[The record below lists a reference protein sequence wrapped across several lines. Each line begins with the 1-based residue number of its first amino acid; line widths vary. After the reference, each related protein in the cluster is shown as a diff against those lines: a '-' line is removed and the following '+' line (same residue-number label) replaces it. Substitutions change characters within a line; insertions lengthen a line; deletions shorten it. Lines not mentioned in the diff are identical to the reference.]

1 MNKLIYQLMSI
12 MMTIVL
18 VLGSFYSVGAS
29 SPMLQSQVAVLPA
42 FPGAEGFG
50 VNTIGGRGGLIFEV
64 TNLNDSGAGSL
75 RACVE
80 SSGAR
85 TCVFR
90 TGGLIVL
97 QSPLRI
103 VNPYITI
110 AGQTA
115 PGGGITLKQSA
126 ATDVFLTQTHD
137 VIIRYITS
145 RPGPGG
151 ENHTNQIAKSGTE
164 LYNIVIDHNS
174 LSWGVDFEH

>member
-80 SSGAR
+80 VQWSADVRFSHWRPDRVA
-85 TCVFR
+85 
-90 TGGLIVL
+90 
-97 QSPLRI
+97 
-103 VNPYITI
+103 I
-110 AGQTA
+110 AA
-115 PGGGITLKQSA
+115 
-126 ATDVFLTQTHD
+126 
-137 VIIRYITS
+137 
-145 RPGPGG
+145 
-151 ENHTNQIAKSGTE
+151 
-164 LYNIVIDHNS
+164 
-174 LSWGVDFEH
+174 